1 MRGIIGLVLA
11 GLGAFLIAIAVL
23 LPTWV
28 VGQVLKFPLS
38 ESETATL
45 EASNA
50 TYFSVSA
57 LRERTGVTL
66 EATYTITGDAAAGSS
81 STAVWNET
89 SDVYDVTNHAQVQ
102 TMTRRFAFNRRT
114 GQLVDCCGASV
125 NGDKT
130 VKQAG
135 LVGYVFPIGT
145 RRQTYQVYDTTL
157 KTTEPF
163 VYSGQTTVDGIG
175 VYEFVENV
183 TPTKIASVTLPGSYV
198 HSAAASVTIGEYDA
212 EHLTYYVDPE
222 TGALVDVNELQS
234 TTLRTSASA
243 PPALVGLNAD
253 LVATPASVTQI
264 VGLDRSGRDELT
276 LVGTTLPIASGVV
289 GAIALVA
296 GVFVRRRPQ
305 SGAAARDGDVAPAVS
320 GTGTDSG
327 R

>member
-1 MRGIIGLVLA
+1 MRGIIGLILA
-11 GLGAFLIAIAVL
+11 GLGAFLILVAVL

-50 TYFSVSA
+50 SYFSVAA

-66 EATYTITGDAAAGSS
+66 RATYTITGDASAGNS
-81 STAVWNET
+81 STAVWNQT

-102 TMTRRFAFNRRT
+102 QMTRRFAFNRRT

-125 NGDKT
+125 NGDKSVRQT
-130 VKQAG
+130 G
-135 LVGYVFPIGT
+135 LVGSVFPIGT
-145 RRQTYQVYDTTL
+145 QKQTYQVYDTTL
-157 KTTEPF
+157 KKTMPF
-163 VYSGQTTVDGIG
+163 VYSGTTTVEGIG

-183 TPTKIASVTLPGSYV
+183 APTQIAKVTLPGSYV
-198 HSAAASVTIGEYDA
+198 HSQAASVTIGEFDA
-212 EHLTYYVDPE
+212 EHLIYYVDPE

-234 TTLRTSASA
+234 TTLRTSATA

-253 LVATPASVTQI
+253 LIATPASVSQI
-264 VGLDRSGRDELT
+264 VGLDRNGRNELT
-276 LVGTTLPIASGVV
+276 LIQTTLPLAGGIAGGV
-289 GAIALVA
+289 ALLA
-296 GVFVRRRPQ
+296 GIFLSRGRR
-305 SGAAARDGDVAPAVS
+305 ADMAELDEVS
-320 GTGTDSG
+320 REVTGTDSG

>member
-1 MRGIIGLVLA
+1 MRGIIGLILA
-11 GLGAFLIAIAVL
+11 GLGAFLILVAVL

-50 TYFSVSA
+50 SYFSVAA

-66 EATYTITGDAAAGSS
+66 RATYTITGDASAGNS
-81 STAVWNET
+81 STAVWNQT

-102 TMTRRFAFNRRT
+102 QMTRRFAFNRRT

-125 NGDKT
+125 NGDKSVRQT
-130 VKQAG
+130 G

-145 RRQTYQVYDTTL
+145 QKQTYQVFDTTL
-157 KTTEPF
+157 KKTMPF
-163 VYSGQTTVDGIG
+163 VYSGATSVDGIG

-183 TPTKIASVTLPGSYV
+183 APTQIARVTLPGSYV
-198 HSAAASVTIGEYDA
+198 HSTAASVTIGEFDA

-243 PPALVGLNAD
+243 APALVGLNAD
-253 LVATPASVTQI
+253 LIATPASVDQI
-264 VGLDRSGRDELT
+264 VGLDRNGRSELT
-276 LVGTTLPIASGVV
+276 LINTTLPLVLGIGGGV
-289 GAIALVA
+289 ALLA
-296 GVFVRRRPQ
+296 GIFLRRGR
-305 SGAAARDGDVAPAVS
+305 REDVAELDEVSRDPA
-320 GTGTDSG
+320 GTDSG